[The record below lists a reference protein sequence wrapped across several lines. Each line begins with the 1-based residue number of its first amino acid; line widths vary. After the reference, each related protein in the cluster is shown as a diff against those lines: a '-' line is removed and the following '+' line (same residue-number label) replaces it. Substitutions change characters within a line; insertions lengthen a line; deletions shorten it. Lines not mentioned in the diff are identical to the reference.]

1 MIDTC
6 IVCLTI
12 KRLNLT
18 EDKKCYNKVVL
29 QILSVRTETATRNN
43 ELDYLW
49 IFLCVCVEVLVIWTG
64 PAIVSLY
71 RFPGIAG
78 MAFPRPLLFGG
89 PISTRRGSTPLKE
102 N

>member
-49 IFLCVCVEVLVIWTG
+49 IFLCVCVEVLACHLDGPCNSDLVSIPGYCRDGVPTPLVIWW
-64 PAIVSLY
+64 SH
-71 RFPGIAG
+71 
-78 MAFPRPLLFGG
+78 
-89 PISTRRGSTPLKE
+89 
-102 N
+102 

>member
-18 EDKKCYNKVVL
+18 KDKKCYNKVVL

-64 PAIVSLY
+64 PAIVS
-71 RFPGIAG
+71 
-78 MAFPRPLLFGG
+78 
-89 PISTRRGSTPLKE
+89 
-102 N
+102 